1 MKLLPPAFL
10 AWMPLAHT
18 SAVEVRNRQH
28 PSRKEDT
35 SVPLCPKQFGFF
47 KCLEVKPSGSH
58 SSSNSAGPQE
68 NKAAGTWLCVML
80 PHHNSS
86 IFLKTI
92 KLSERTQITEVSG
105 APLAQPSCFDWRT
118 RADSW
123 EGNKQVSISVIDELL
138 LADGIPGLLCSSSAW
153 QRVRNPWQSSCS
165 L

>member
-1 MKLLPPAFL
+1 MKLIDFHLQMKLLPPAFL
-10 AWMPLAHT
+10 AWMPLAHI

-105 APLAQPSCFDWRT
+105 AEVTPCTPGT
-118 RADSW
+118 T
-123 EGNKQVSISVIDELL
+123 QVVSTALTGGQGQTAGKETKKCQFL
-138 LADGIPGLLCSSSAW
+138 
-153 QRVRNPWQSSCS
+153 
-165 L
+165 